1 MANREIYSLDL
12 NISVNGDGAAKTKLK
27 ATERFMQQTEKRAKL
42 LDKLKISPAVR
53 VVDRASSTID
63 RISRKSRLL
72 NKVIRTTATVVDRS
86 SNVLDRIRN
95 KSVLFSKPINAII
108 NAKDKTSDAIGKVK
122 AKVQNL
128 AAATVISLNMKADP
142 ALRAIALTRTK
153 LGELTNKLSAFGGK
167 TYQAIVKLKENVS
180 PTLQSLDGK
189 INSFVKGV
197 VTKFATITT
206 AGALA
211 FGGIGLG
218 SSIKTFADFEKGL
231 SNVKAVTGAT
241 NAEMKQLSDTALDL
255 GATTAWSAVEVTQA
269 EELLGQAGFTVKET
283 ISALPGL
290 LNLASAGGLELASAT
305 DIAVGALKSF
315 NLNASDSGHVADV
328 LALSASAT
336 NSDVTDLG
344 ETLKYVAP
352 VAQSLGISFEDT
364 AAAAGLLSNANI
376 KGSQAGTI
384 LRQTMARLASPTKEA
399 AGVMKKYGIN
409 AFDAQGNMKP
419 LSTLV
424 DDLNASLKGL
434 TSQQKADVISTIFG
448 TESMSGVLALMNQ
461 GGQSLGDLSKKLS
474 DSKGAAEE
482 MANIKLDNLWGQFEE
497 LGGAIDTMKI
507 NLGKKLAPYTKD
519 FAQWLISK
527 VPQVGDTIVQV
538 VDTIIS
544 KMPEALNKLKEFA
557 PVIAGLTASLITF
570 KSIMTGIAVIT
581 TIGPIISNIVSAI
594 ALFAGGAGTLAEA
607 MLLVMGPIGWIITG
621 VGLLVGALVLAY
633 QKSEIFR
640 NKVNE
645 LGQKIM
651 EFIGPVID
659 VAKEK
664 LTELGTKFMEL
675 LGRIAPLGIAL
686 LELGVSIINGL
697 SPIIGFIG
705 SIFVSGL
712 VGAFSLIVSAVS
724 AAMSVISGIL
734 GGLASIISGLVNL
747 VSGIFA
753 GSWAQAFQGAQ
764 SIVSG
769 VVSVIS
775 GLWQGLVS
783 LLTAPVQAVVDILD
797 SAFKSKASGIKKTW
811 ESIKSFLSHPIQ
823 GVVNIVQS
831 IVGGGK
837 SEKKSNTKH
846 ATGGIF
852 TTPHYALF
860 AEEAGGEAV
869 IPLNGK
875 RRDRAISLWQE
886 TGEKLGMVNKD
897 RYRNAGNQSSYF
909 TTGDRSRF
917 EPKDIPG
924 EPNPTGDNDTGGP
937 TFPVYTPNAGNS
949 NAPIIVNV
957 DVNNN
962 FDGDIDEESV
972 IQAANTE
979 FSKKLR
985 SALKNIKK

>member
-197 VTKFATITT
+197 VTKFAAITT

-241 NAEMKQLSDTALDL
+241 NAEIKQLSDTAKDL

-283 ISALPGL
+283 MSALPGL
-290 LNLASAGGLELASAT
+290 LSLASAGSLDLASAT

-315 NLNASDSGHVADV
+315 NLNANDSGHVADV

-336 NSDVTDLG
+336 NSNVTDLG

-419 LSTLV
+419 LSALV

-474 DSKGAAEE
+474 ESKGAADE

-507 NLGKKLAPYTKD
+507 NLGEKLAPYTKD

-527 VPQVGDTIVQV
+527 VPQVGDTIVRV
-538 VDTIIS
+538 VDTIIT
-544 KMPEALNKLKEFA
+544 KMPEALNKIKEFM
-557 PVIAGLTASLITF
+557 PVIAGVVSAFLVF
-570 KSIMTGIAVIT
+570 KGIMAGMTIVS
-581 TIGPIISNIVSAI
+581 TIGPIIAGVVEAI
-594 ALFAGGAGTLAEA
+594 ALFAGGAATLGEA
-607 MLLVMGPIGWIITG
+607 MLLVMSPVGWIVAGI
-621 VGLLVGALVLAY
+621 VLLVGAFVLAY

-640 NKVNE
+640 DKVNE

-651 EFIGPVID
+651 GFLGPVISFIKD
-659 VAKEK
+659 RFV
-664 LTELGTKFMEL
+664 ELGSKFIEL
-675 LGRIAPLGIAL
+675 LQKLAPLGTAL
-686 LELGVSIINGL
+686 LELGAVVINAL
-697 SPIIGFIG
+697 SPVIGFIG
-705 SIFVSGL
+705 GVFIAGLMLAFGTVMNTISGFI
-712 VGAFSLIVSAVS
+712 GAVS
-724 AAMSVISGIL
+724 TIL
-734 GGLASIISGLVNL
+734 GGLTSILSGVTNFI
-747 VSGIFA
+747 VGVFTGNWS
-753 GSWAQAFQGAQ
+753 QAFQGIL
-764 SIVSG
+764 SIISG

-811 ESIKSFLSHPIQ
+811 ESIKTFLSNPIQ
-823 GVVNIVQS
+823 GTVNIIKS
-831 IVGGGK
+831 ITGGGK
-837 SEKKSNTKH
+837 SDKKPKTKH

-886 TGEKLGMVNKD
+886 TGEKLGMMNKD

-909 TTGDRSRF
+909 TTGDRSMF

-924 EPNPTGDNDTGGP
+924 EPNPTGDNDTAGP

>member
-142 ALRAIALTRTK
+142 ALRAIALTRAK

-189 INSFVKGV
+189 INSFVKCV

-241 NAEMKQLSDTALDL
+241 NAEMKQLSDTAKDL

-283 ISALPGL
+283 TSALPGL
-290 LNLASAGGLELASAT
+290 LSLASAGSLDLASAT

-315 NLNASDSGHVADV
+315 NLNANDSGHVADV

-336 NSDVTDLG
+336 NSNVTDLG

-419 LSTLV
+419 LSALV

-474 DSKGAAEE
+474 ESKGAADE

-507 NLGKKLAPYTKD
+507 NLGEKLAPYTKD

-527 VPQVGDTIVQV
+527 VPQVGDTIVRV
-538 VDTIIS
+538 VDTIIT
-544 KMPEALNKLKEFA
+544 KMPEALNKIKEFM
-557 PVIAGLTASLITF
+557 PVIAGVVSAFLVF
-570 KSIMTGIAVIT
+570 KGIMAGMTIVS
-581 TIGPIISNIVSAI
+581 TIGPIIAGVVEAI
-594 ALFAGGAGTLAEA
+594 ALFAGGAATLGEA
-607 MLLVMGPIGWIITG
+607 MLLVMSPVGWIVAGI
-621 VGLLVGALVLAY
+621 GLLVGAFVLAY

-640 NKVNE
+640 DKVNE

-651 EFIGPVID
+651 GFLGPVISFIKD
-659 VAKEK
+659 RFV
-664 LTELGTKFMEL
+664 ELGSKFMEL
-675 LGRIAPLGIAL
+675 LQKLAPLGTAL
-686 LELGVSIINGL
+686 LELGAVVINAL
-697 SPIIGFIG
+697 SPVIGFIG
-705 SIFVSGL
+705 GVFIAGLMLAFGTVMNTISGFI
-712 VGAFSLIVSAVS
+712 GAVS
-724 AAMSVISGIL
+724 TIL
-734 GGLASIISGLVNL
+734 GGLTSILSGVTNFI
-747 VSGIFA
+747 VGVFTGNWS
-753 GSWAQAFQGAQ
+753 QAFQGIL
-764 SIVSG
+764 SIISG

-783 LLTAPVQAVVDILD
+783 LLTAPIQAVIDILD
-797 SAFKSKASGIKKTW
+797 SVFKDKAKGIKKVW
-811 ESIKSFLSHPIQ
+811 NEIKTFLSHPIQ
-823 GVVNIVQS
+823 GTVNIIKS
-831 IVGGGK
+831 ITGGGK

-937 TFPVYTPNAGNS
+937 TFPVYTPNTGNS
-949 NAPIIVNV
+949 NAQIIVNV

-972 IQAANTE
+972 IQAATTE

-985 SALKNIKK
+985 SAFKNIKK